1 MAAMIEWGVP
11 FIILAF
17 RRVLIHT
24 SAESTLKQA
33 PQQFYQTVK
42 VVLRHESVDSRGR
55 GFRFPFGTG
64 PDSQEPVL
72 FWTSISVITD
82 WLFI

>member
-33 PQQFYQTVK
+33 PQQTSTRQSKWCYVTKVWTQEEEGLGFHLGQGQTLK
-42 VVLRHESVDSRGR
+42 SRFFFGLQSV
-55 GFRFPFGTG
+55 
-64 PDSQEPVL
+64 
-72 FWTSISVITD
+72 
-82 WLFI
+82 